1 MERDTI
7 LIVDDLEINRSIL
20 KNIFKKNYDIAEV
33 SDGDEALEYIRENS
47 HKIIAI
53 LLDLV
58 MSRMNGIEVLEKL
71 REEKLV
77 EEVPIFIITADNSEE
92 VMYKAYELGVKD
104 ILEKPFV
111 PYFLKKRIDSV
122 IELYKIKQNQSELIE
137 KKIYKIKVLNDTIM
151 EILVMA
157 IELRSSKECQHVK
170 RVKDLTYK
178 MLIKLREL
186 KEEKSL
192 LLSDEDIDAIVEASV
207 FHDIGKIGLPDNIL
221 KKSEELTKEESERF
235 KEHSELGAE
244 ILEKLDKIGE
254 NIVFKYAHD
263 ICKYHHERW
272 DGSGYP
278 EGLKGNEISIWAQVV
293 GIVDTYESLLN
304 NRVYEEVANKN
315 EAIERIL
322 SGKSGD
328 FNPIIL
334 RAFSE
339 IEK

>member
-33 SDGDEALEYIRENS
+33 SDGDEALEYIRGNS

-58 MSRMNGIEVLEKL
+58 MPRMNGIEVLEKL

-137 KKIYKIKVLNDTIM
+137 KKIHKIKALNDAIM

-157 IELRSSKECQHVK
+157 IELRGSKEYQHVK

-221 KKSEELTKEESERF
+221 KKSEELTKEESEKF
-235 KEHSELGAE
+235 KEHSKLGAE

-254 NIVFKYAHD
+254 NTVFKYAHD

-304 NRVYEEVANKN
+304 NKVYEEVTNKN

-322 SGKSGD
+322 SGKSGA